1 MKKLTVASLLAIP
14 LLFAISSKAQAQHQ
28 FPFPNMGCGGF
39 CMGLFGKI
47 HQHGPLFNYG
57 PYQGYYPFEP
67 YGPWTSDLRYNPPQ
81 NNCANGNCGGSG
93 CSSCGSRAGWGRY
106 ALTTLTNVFH
116 RVHPLAHRH
125 KQSACSSPSGCGSS
139 EAISTTVAPA
149 TETITPAPLSQPAP
163 KVMPTENTGAAGV
176 LTGRVK

>member
-116 RVHPLAHRH
+116 RVHPFAYRH

-139 EAISTTVAPA
+139 EAVSATVVPTVAP
-149 TETITPAPLSQPAP
+149 TVMPAP
-163 KVMPTENTGAAGV
+163 
-176 LTGRVK
+176 VK